1 MIRFFTCS
9 LITLLVGC
17 AGMPV
22 TPAYKPKTPTSA
34 IEAWSDAYNG
44 DRMDQME
51 LLVHPLRRGHFD
63 SERRHIRSRLVD
75 WRIDKYLL
83 GPIVR
88 VNDEYP
94 GREVT
99 LFMHD
104 GRRPEEKTIV
114 IVKAKELWWL
124 WNY

>member
-1 MIRFFTCS
+1 MMRFITIS
-9 LITLLVGC
+9 LAGLLVAC
-17 AGMPV
+17 AGVPV
-22 TPAYKPKTPTSA
+22 TPAYKPKTPTSV

-63 SERRHIRSRLVD
+63 SERKHIRTRLVD

-83 GPIVR
+83 GPAVR

-94 GREVT
+94 GHEVT

-104 GRRPEEKTIV
+104 GRRPEEKSIV